1 MPIRVEQWPLLYRV
15 FTGTISRAM
24 PAAGAVPPADG
35 AIAEVPEGVVRAAE
49 AEEDPALT
57 VYDVAISSEEPVERW
72 FGQEVLSHAKAA
84 VDMSAIR
91 NNAPLLFNHDRD
103 QFIGAVKN
111 ARVDDDRKLRGGVRF
126 LRADPKAQILRQGV
140 DDGDVSQISV
150 GYEIKKVKRVRAG
163 DPEAGTRDEY
173 LVTRWMPR
181 EVSVVSMAA
190 DQTVGFGRSA
200 SGDEKFPV
208 EIEDGEE
215 TPTEEEREMPE
226 LKKDETPAGGG
237 TSIEVAPSKMAADI
251 VRLCT
256 AHGRAV
262 DAPEILERAR
272 TLDDAKALLL
282 DKISTTGRAMPGRE
296 TTIEVAGKK
305 DRSRYSY
312 ARAIYQKALEKEG
325 EGKFDGLEA
334 EVDQELRRHVPD
346 GHKLRPGSILLPHRL
361 SAVGGDGERAF
372 PLDASIT
379 ATEGQ
384 ELVFK
389 GQGEFIELLRARL
402 ACIQLGARMLSGL
415 VGNVGFP
422 RQTGAGT
429 AAFVLE
435 EGTGTDSMAAF
446 DQVVGSP
453 KNLMST
459 TGYTRQLL
467 AQSTPDVD
475 GIVKADLAAIH
486 QRLLDKRAIHGTG
499 TAPDPRGIYNTT
511 GAGVVNMDPAA
522 GNVDTVPT
530 FGKLVDMIGKVADAN
545 ADAGALAFLTTPLL
559 AATLKKTLVASAAGS
574 DMIWT
579 GNFQDGSVAGY
590 KALASNAVSKT
601 MLNAVN
607 VDTGGAEHGIVFGNW
622 EELMFLMWG
631 AMEAIVDPYSAKK
644 SGRIEVTTW
653 QLVDIIVRHGASFAV
668 SLNAIP

>member
-1 MPIRVEQWPLLYRV
+1 MSNRVEQWPLLYRV
-15 FTGTISRAM
+15 FTGTITKA
-24 PAAGAVPPADG
+24 PAVLPA
-35 AIAEVPEGVVRAAE
+35 EGERAA
-49 AEEDPALT
+49 AEDAAAEDPAKT
-57 VYDVAISSEEPVERW
+57 VYDVAISSEEPVDRW
-72 FGQEVLSHAKAA
+72 FGTEILSHSKQA
-84 VDMSAIR
+84 VDMSALR

-103 QFIGAVKN
+103 QFIGSVRN
-111 ARVDDDRKLRGGVRF
+111 ARVDDDKKVRGGVRF
-126 LRADPKAQILRQGV
+126 LSADPRAQILRQGV

-173 LVTRWMPR
+173 LVTRWIPR

-200 SGDEKFPV
+200 AADEKFAV
-208 EIEDGEE
+208 EIEDEE
-215 TPTEEEREMPE
+215 ELHTEPPVEEEREMPE
-226 LKKDETPAGGG
+226 QKKDETPAGGV
-237 TSIEVAPSKMAADI
+237 EVSPSKLAADI

-272 TLDDAKALLL
+272 TLDEAKALVL
-282 DKISTTGRAMPGRE
+282 DKLATGGRASTPARE
-296 TTIEVAGKK
+296 GSIELPAK
-305 DRSRYSY
+305 DRRKHKYSY

-334 EVDQELRRHVPD
+334 EVDQELRRTIPE

-361 SAVGGDGERAF
+361 SPVPEEGERAY
-372 PLDASIT
+372 PLDASVT

-389 GQGEFIELLRARL
+389 TQGEFIELLRARL
-402 ACIQLGARMLSGL
+402 ACINLGARMISGL

-429 AAFVLE
+429 AAFVAE
-435 EGTGTDSMAAF
+435 EAAGSDSMAAF
-446 DQVVGSP
+446 DQVVGTP

-499 TAPDPRGIYNTT
+499 TSPDPRGIYNTS
-511 GAGVVNMDPAA
+511 GVGVVNMDPAA

-530 FGKLVDMIGKVADAN
+530 FAKMVDMIGKVADGN
-545 ADAGALAFLTTPLL
+545 ADAGRLAFLTTPLL

-579 GNFQDGSVAGY
+579 GNFQNGNVAGY
-590 KALASNAVSKT
+590 PAMASNAVSKT

-622 EELMFLMWG
+622 EELLFLLWG

-653 QLVDIIVRHGASFAV
+653 QLCDIIVRHGASFSV